1 MLMSPRFCLG
11 LLLCVLAAI
20 GARAADTPSASLL
33 VLDKSDNSL
42 VIVDAASLQ
51 PVGRVPA
58 GEDPHEIVVSEDG
71 RLAYIS
77 NYGAYGRPSPLHTIS
92 VVDLVAQ
99 KALPPID
106 LGALTAPHG
115 LAVAGGRIY
124 FTAEGSKVIGSY
136 DPASRQIDWVLG
148 TGQDRTHMIEL
159 SADRARIFTTNVS
172 SASVSII
179 ERAPVAG
186 VGGRGGAPPPTDWR
200 VSSIGVGRGAEGFD
214 VSPDGRQ
221 IWVANAQ
228 DQTVSI
234 VDVATKTVAATIGV
248 AAVRAN
254 RLKFTRDGK
263 LVFLSDPAG
272 TDVVVIDAATRK
284 EVKKIAVGRGGG
296 GILMT
301 PDGSRAFV
309 ALGAENAVAVIDL
322 RTLAVGGRIATGRN
336 PDGLAWAARK

>member
-1 MLMSPRFCLG
+1 MATRSCLCLFVC
-11 LLLCVLAAI
+11 LLTAV
-20 GARAADTPSASLL
+20 GARAADTPSAALL

-42 VIVDAASLQ
+42 VIVDAARLQ
-51 PVGRVPA
+51 PVARVPA
-58 GEDPHEIVVSEDG
+58 GEDPHEVVVSDDG

-92 VVDLVAQ
+92 VVDLVTQ

-124 FTAEGSKVIGSY
+124 FTAEGSKSVGSY
-136 DPASRQIDWVLG
+136 DPASRRIDWVLR
-148 TGQDRTHMIEL
+148 TGQDGTHMIEL
-159 SADRARIFTTNVS
+159 SADRSRIFTTNVG

-179 ERAPVAG
+179 ERAPVA
-186 VGGRGGAPPPTDWR
+186 ADSH
-200 VSSIGVGRGAEGFD
+200 VSNVGVGRGAEGFD
-214 VSPDGRQ
+214 ISPDGREL
-221 IWVANAQ
+221 WVANAQ

-234 VDVATKTVAATIGV
+234 VDVAAKKVASTIAV
-248 AAVRAN
+248 AAVRTN

-272 TDVVVIDAATRK
+272 TDVVIVDAATRK

-301 PDGSRAFV
+301 PDGLRAFV

-322 RTLAVGGRIATGRN
+322 RTLAVSGRIATGRN
-336 PDGLAWAARK
+336 PDGLAWAVRK

>member
-1 MLMSPRFCLG
+1 MSTRSCLYLFAC
-11 LLLCVLAAI
+11 LLTAIAAS
-20 GARAADTPSASLL
+20 AADTPPASLL

-51 PVGRVPA
+51 PVARVPA
-58 GEDPHEIVVSEDG
+58 GEDPHEIVVSDDG

-77 NYGAYGRPSPLHTIS
+77 NYGAYGRPSPLRTIS

-124 FTAEGSKVIGSY
+124 FTAEGSKVVGRY
-136 DPASRQIDWVLG
+136 DPSSRQIDWVLG

-159 SADRARIFTTNVS
+159 SADRSRIYTTNVS

-186 VGGRGGAPPPTDWR
+186 FGGRGGAPAPTDWR

-214 VSPDGRQ
+214 ISPDGREM
-221 IWVANAQ
+221 WVANAQ

-234 VDVATKTVAATIGV
+234 VDVAAKTVASTIGV
-248 AAVRAN
+248 AVGAN

-272 TDVVVIDAATRK
+272 TDVVVIDAASRK
-284 EVKKIAVGRGGG
+284 DVKKIAVGRGGS

-301 PDGSRAFV
+301 PDGLRAFV
-309 ALGAENAVAVIDL
+309 ALSAENAVAVIDL
-322 RTLAVGGRIATGRN
+322 RTLGVSGRIATGRN

>member
-1 MLMSPRFCLG
+1 LCLFVC
-11 LLLCVLAAI
+11 LLTAV
-20 GARAADTPSASLL
+20 GARAADTPSAALL

-51 PVGRVPA
+51 PVARVPA
-58 GEDPHEIVVSEDG
+58 GEDPHEVVVSDDG

-92 VVDLVAQ
+92 VVDLVTQ

-124 FTAEGSKVIGSY
+124 FTAEGSKSVGSY
-136 DPASRQIDWVLG
+136 DPASRRIDWVLR
-148 TGQDRTHMIEL
+148 TGQDGTHMIEL
-159 SADRARIFTTNVS
+159 SADRSRIFTTNVG

-179 ERAPVAG
+179 ERAPVA
-186 VGGRGGAPPPTDWR
+186 ADSH
-200 VSSIGVGRGAEGFD
+200 VSNVGVGRGAEGFD
-214 VSPDGRQ
+214 ISPDGREL
-221 IWVANAQ
+221 WVANAQ

-234 VDVATKTVAATIGV
+234 VDVAAKKVASTIAV
-248 AAVRAN
+248 AAVRTN

-272 TDVVVIDAATRK
+272 TDVVIVDAATRK

-301 PDGSRAFV
+301 PDGLRAFV

-322 RTLAVGGRIATGRN
+322 RTLAVSGRIATGRN
-336 PDGLAWAARK
+336 PDGLAWAVRK